1 MIIAIDGPAASGK
14 STTAKKVAA
23 RLKWLYMDTGAMYRA
38 ITLACMREKVDLNLP
53 QDIASCGHKYSVD
66 QKIIE
71 GKTHTYLDDEDVS
84 GEIRLPEV
92 TRNIKPVADHPGIRS
107 YLVEIQRKIGH
118 GKDVV
123 VDGRD
128 IGTVVFP
135 DANLKIFMIASIEE
149 RAKRR
154 FLQLQRKKIIA
165 SMDDLIKDI
174 ATRDNADKSRPV
186 GALIKADDAMEL
198 DTTKLSIEEQV
209 QTILD
214 LWHHRNR
221 K

>member
-23 RLKWLYMDTGAMYRA
+23 RLNWLYMDTWAMYRA
-38 ITLACMREKVDLNLP
+38 ITLACMREKIDLKSP
-53 QDIASCGHKYSVD
+53 QDVASCGYKYLVN
-66 QKIIE
+66 QEIIE
-71 GKTHTYLDDEDVS
+71 GKTRTYLNDEDVS
-84 GEIRLPEV
+84 EEIRLPEV
-92 TRNIKPVADHPGIRS
+92 TRNIKPVADHPEIRS

-154 FLQLQRKKIIA
+154 FLQLQRKKIHA
-165 SMDDLIKDI
+165 SMENLVKDI
-174 ATRDNADKSRPV
+174 ATRDDDDKSRPV
-186 GALIKADDAMEL
+186 GALIKADDAVEL
-198 DTTKLSIEEQV
+198 DTTELSIEEQV

-214 LWHHRNR
+214 LWHHR
-221 K
+221 KTK